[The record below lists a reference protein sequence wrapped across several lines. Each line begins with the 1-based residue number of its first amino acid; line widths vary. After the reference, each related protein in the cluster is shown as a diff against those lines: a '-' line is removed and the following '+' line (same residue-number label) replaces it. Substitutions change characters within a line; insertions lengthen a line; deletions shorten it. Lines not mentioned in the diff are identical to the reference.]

1 MDSLAAEG
9 ESCVFSLMTLIR
21 SLFGSIPLSAIACG
35 IRRTPNTKP
44 FTTPRTAIKMN
55 DKIKVSKNGITKEI
69 QKKDLPEY
77 VAMGWN
83 EVSTNTIQPKKIERI
98 Y

>member
-1 MDSLAAEG
+1 
-9 ESCVFSLMTLIR
+9 
-21 SLFGSIPLSAIACG
+21 
-35 IRRTPNTKP
+35 
-44 FTTPRTAIKMN
+44 MN

-83 EVSTNTIQPKKIERI
+83 EVSSNTIQPKKIERI